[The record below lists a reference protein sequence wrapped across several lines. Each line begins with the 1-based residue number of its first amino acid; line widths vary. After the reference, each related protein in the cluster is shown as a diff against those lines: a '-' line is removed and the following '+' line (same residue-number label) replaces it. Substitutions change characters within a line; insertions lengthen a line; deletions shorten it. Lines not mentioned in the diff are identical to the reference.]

1 MKLYDVKLST
11 DCYKVRLMLSL
22 LGLDYEPVPVDV
34 MAGEHESEKFLTL
47 NPFGKLPVL
56 VDGDVT
62 LRDCHAA
69 LVFLALKHKHSEGN
83 WMPTDPI
90 GAGEVMQWLSVA
102 ANEMQHG
109 LNEAWLLEAFNIGT
123 DPEGAQERA
132 KAVLDIMEQHLQARD
147 WLALGQLGR
156 LTVGDVACYPYIA
169 VAPDGKIDLSPYTAI
184 QAWMK
189 RVEALPGFVPML
201 PNQE

>member
-1 MKLYDVKLST
+1 MKLYDASLSA
-11 DCYKVRLMLSL
+11 DCYKARLMLSL

-34 MAGEHESEKFLTL
+34 MAGEHESEKFLAL

-62 LRDCHAA
+62 LRDSHAA
-69 LVFLALKHKHSEGN
+69 LIFLALKHSEGN
-83 WMPTDPI
+83 WMPTDPS

-102 ANEMQHG
+102 ANDMQHS
-109 LNEAWLLEAFNIGT
+109 LNEAWLVAAFNIGT
-123 DPEGAQERA
+123 DLEGAQARA
-132 KAVLDIMEQHLQARD
+132 KAVLDILEQHLQARE

-156 LTVGDVACYPYIA
+156 LTVADVACYPYIA
-169 VAPDGKIDLSPYTAI
+169 VAPDGKIDLSPYTAV

-189 RVEALPGFVPML
+189 RVEALPGFVRML
-201 PNQE
+201 PN